1 MITAEKQQLSL
12 GLESFADLSA
22 VKYLSPHK
30 KAAYAEVQAHTKAV
44 RWRDD
49 GTAPTAAIGHLI
61 PAGKTFRYIG
71 SRLQTFAIIE
81 SEASATATV
90 TYYQ

>member
-30 KAAYAEVQAHTKAV
+30 KVAYAEVQAHGPI